1 VVATGLKDSTKT
13 SLERRVSADHVVVGQ
28 DGWSPVDASVL
39 GEVRDVPGVQAVSGI
54 TQDGGQAFGDVEI
67 VNGIDPAT
75 LPQVF
80 RFDWAEGDDAVP
92 GSLGRD
98 GAIVDEGWAT
108 EHGLEVGSSFELT
121 SANGTKLALEVRGIE
136 DSPMLDSLG
145 LGPVTIGRQAYEGA
159 FTNERP
165 FITMIASDAGATDG
179 LREVIKGHPD
189 AELSTTGAFIDDR
202 TAGIDQLVAIFG
214 ALLALAVIVSL
225 FGIVN
230 TLVLSTFERT
240 RELGMLRA
248 VGMTRRQMRRMVRHE
263 SIITALL
270 GALTG
275 MAAGLGLAAIVT
287 SVFSDA
293 GLTFVVPVATLV
305 VFTVVAVVAG
315 VLAAVAPAR
324 RAAKLDPLTA
334 LAYE

>member
-1 VVATGLKDSTKT
+1 VTEA
-13 SLERRVSADHVVVGQ
+13 A
-28 DGWSPVDASVL
+28 A
-39 GEVRDVPGVQAVSGI
+39 VPGVRAVSGI
-54 TQDGGQAFGDVEI
+54 TQDGGRAFGQVEI
-67 VNGIDPAT
+67 VNGIDPQT
-75 LPQVF
+75 LPQVY
-80 RFDWAEGDDAVP
+80 RFDWAKGDDAVP
-92 GSLGRD
+92 GSLGAD
-98 GAIVDEGWAT
+98 GAIVDEGWAS
-108 EHGLEVGSSFELT
+108 EHGLEVGEAFSLT
-121 SANGTKLALEVRGIE
+121 SAKGTELRLTVRGIE
-136 DSPMLDSLG
+136 DSPVLDAMG
-145 LGPVTIGRQAYEGA
+145 LGPITIGTPAYDRA
-159 FTNERP
+159 FASDKP
-165 FITMIASDAGATDG
+165 FVTMISAEKSAVPA
-179 LREVIKGHPD
+179 LEQVIGGHPD
-189 AELSTTGAFIDDR
+189 AELSTTTAWIKDR

-287 SVFSDA
+287 SVFADA
-293 GLTFVVPVATLV
+293 GLSFVVPAGTLV
-305 VFTVVAVVAG
+305 AFAVVAVVAG

>member
-1 VVATGLKDSTKT
+1 
-13 SLERRVSADHVVVGQ
+13 VVVGT
-28 DGWSPVDASVL
+28 DGWSPIDASVVSEAAAL
-39 GEVRDVPGVQAVSGI
+39 PGVRAVSGI
-54 TQDGGQAFGDVEI
+54 TQDGGKAFGQVEI
-67 VNGIDPAT
+67 VNGIEPQT

-80 RFDWAEGDDAVP
+80 KFDWAQGDDSVP
-92 GSLGRD
+92 GALGAD
-98 GAIVDEGWAT
+98 GAIVDDGWAK
-108 EHGLEVGSSFELT
+108 EQHLEVGESFTVT
-121 SANGTKLALEVRGIE
+121 SAKGTKVPLTVRGIE
-136 DSPMLDSLG
+136 DSPVLDALG
-145 LGPVTIGRQAYEGA
+145 LGP
-159 FTNERP
+159 
-165 FITMIASDAGATDG
+165 ITMGKAAYDSAFANHKPFVTLISSEKSAAAGLDRVIA
-179 LREVIKGHPD
+179 GHPD
-189 AELSTTGAFIDDR
+189 AELSTTSKWIDDR
-202 TAGIDQLVAIFG
+202 TSGIDQLVAIFG

-275 MAAGLGLAAIVT
+275 MAVGLGLAAIVT
-287 SVFSDA
+287 AVFADA
-293 GLTFVVPVATLV
+293 GLAFVVPVATLA
-305 VFTVVAVVAG
+305 VFTVVAVLAG